1 MKDVHSLGSSSSH
14 DGDTKIQ
21 FGIRPPDS
29 RGLRLMETTIGKI
42 TSVTWYLKLALQL
55 NNLYDLS
62 FIPETLF
69 VS

>member
-1 MKDVHSLGSSSSH
+1 
-14 DGDTKIQ
+14 
-21 FGIRPPDS
+21 
-29 RGLRLMETTIGKI
+29 METTIGKI